1 MTDVALV
8 TGASGFVGA
17 AVARAL
23 LARGLDVRV
32 LMRASADH
40 ANIKGLACTP
50 VTGDMRDMASM
61 TAAMKGAR
69 YLFHVAADYRLWA
82 RDPNE
87 IARNNLEGAKAT
99 MGAALKAGVERVV
112 YTSSVAALKPGA
124 GVAVGETSRHDA
136 KSVIG
141 AYKLSKLLAER
152 AVEELIEK
160 EKLPAVI
167 VSPSTPIG
175 PRDIK
180 PTTTGRIIIE
190 AASGRMPAFVDTG
203 LNLVHVDD
211 VAAGHLL
218 ALDKGRIGENYI
230 LGGQDVSLQTMLA
243 DIAAMTGRK
252 APKIKLPRAPLF
264 PPAWAAE
271 GMARITGKPPFLTAD
286 ALRMS
291 RYLMYFSSA
300 KAEAELGYRARPYR
314 EGLSDALDWFAA
326 NGMVRA

>member
-1 MTDVALV
+1 
-8 TGASGFVGA
+8 
-17 AVARAL
+17 
-23 LARGLDVRV
+23 
-32 LMRASADH
+32 
-40 ANIKGLACTP
+40 
-50 VTGDMRDMASM
+50 
-61 TAAMKGAR
+61 
-69 YLFHVAADYRLWA
+69 
-82 RDPNE
+82 
-87 IARNNLEGAKAT
+87 
-99 MGAALKAGVERVV
+99 
-112 YTSSVAALKPGA
+112 
-124 GVAVGETSRHDA
+124 
-136 KSVIG
+136 
-141 AYKLSKLLAER
+141 
-152 AVEELIEK
+152 
-160 EKLPAVI
+160 
-167 VSPSTPIG
+167 
-175 PRDIK
+175 
-180 PTTTGRIIIE
+180 
-190 AASGRMPAFVDTG
+190 MPAFVDTG

-230 LGGQDVSLQTMLA
+230 LGGQDVSLQTMWA

-264 PPAWAAE
+264 PLAWAAE